1 MISSYES
8 QTNKFMEQHKVSHIF
23 TLADVISFTG
33 IDWKIITFSTG
44 KVIAH
49 LIGKVDNKVHSL
61 LMEHPIKV
69 NTDNITIISVTSAF
83 IYS

>member
-8 QTNKFMEQHKVSHIF
+8 QTRKFMEQHKVAHIF
-23 TLADVISFTG
+23 TLTDNISSTG

-49 LIGKVDNKVHSL
+49 LIGKVDNKVRSL
-61 LMEHPIKV
+61 LMEYPIKKSLCRECY
-69 NTDNITIISVTSAF
+69 DFITSVGV
-83 IYS
+83 